1 MTNPTT
7 PAITPEKIAEWRALL
22 AKATS
27 GPWKQHLVDDT
38 TIVASDFEIGTTWP
52 GGGLCADRDFVAST
66 EIHEANAALIVAA
79 VNAFPALLNI
89 AASAI
94 AAPATPDEVRE
105 GWRDERKEICAEL
118 CCIDEPGVALRF
130 VKGLREDLKRAY
142 ARHDEL
148 IRSWDPATPT
158 ERQELDR
165 LRRGWGPSTPTT
177 HMQRWADARDF
188 LNWIAEV
195 EEAADIRDDD
205 DGDPEDV
212 ETTLDRVNTAVG
224 SARSKAA
231 KRFGEIVA
239 RPPSAFDLSFA
250 EGLTAMRSMLASF
263 VENGGDTPCKIL
275 AQSMRLNW
283 SAAWG
288 DDPDRPAPPPAKGG
302 SDA

>member
-1 MTNPTT
+1 MTDTTT

-79 VNAFPALLNI
+79 VNALPALLDL
-89 AASAI
+89 A
-94 AAPATPDEVRE
+94 E
-105 GWRDERKEICAEL
+105 GALAKAKTESEERKEICEEL
-118 CCIDEPGVALRF
+118 GCITEPGVPLRF
-130 VKGLREDLKRAY
+130 VRGLREDLKRAY
-142 ARHDEL
+142 ARNDEL
-148 IRSWDPATPT
+148 IRSWDAATLT

-212 ETTLDRVNTAVG
+212 ETTLDRVIVAVG

-231 KRFGEIVA
+231 KRLGEIVA
-239 RPPSAFDLSFA
+239 RPPSAFDLSFI
-250 EGLTAMRSMLASF
+250 EGLTEMRKMLTLF
-263 VENGGDTPCKIL
+263 VENGGDTSCKML

-302 SDA
+302 K